1 MSDGVVRIV
10 VKYCGGCN
18 PLYDRV
24 DLVRRIRERFPDSMR
39 FVSQGEVEDERD
51 AVLVVHGCH
60 VQCAGTAD
68 VSHLPILH
76 INRPEDIDDLEER
89 IQAMLLAYEIE

>member
-1 MSDGVVRIV
+1 MSDGIVRIL

-24 DLVRRIRERFPDSMR
+24 DLVRRIRERFPDSVR
-39 FVSQGEVEDERD
+39 FVFTGEEEGD
-51 AVLVVHGCH
+51 AAVVVHGCH

-76 INRPEDIDDLEER
+76 IHRPEDIDDLEKR
-89 IQAMLLAYEIE
+89 IQTMLMSQRFE